1 MSRIYTKWKCKKC
14 KHKFSKYVSFGHPDK
29 DFVFE
34 WVCGH
39 CGYINKLKVKAMPH
53 HWWDYCL

>member
-34 WVCGH
+34 WGCGH

-53 HWWDYCL
+53 RW